1 MKIAAIQHDIVWKDA
16 AATHDHVDP
25 LIELAAR
32 SGASLIVLSEMFSTG
47 FSTVAADI
55 AQAEDGPTTEF
66 VRQRAASH
74 GVWITGSI
82 AVVDGATGE
91 ARNRFTAA
99 GPDGQLVTYDKRHPF
114 TYAGEHLEFVP
125 GDDLVSFGVEGLRV
139 TPFVCYDLRFA
150 DDFWAR
156 GPDTDLFLVVANWP
170 AARRRHWS
178 SLLVARAIENQCFVA
193 GVNRVGTADGL
204 DYTGDSAIID
214 PLGEVLVSAAG
225 VETVLVAD
233 VDAGVVAGVRS
244 RFPFL
249 QDRR

>member
-99 GPDGQLVTYDKRHPF
+99 GPDGQLVLLVDLVTHQRFDLDRR
-114 TYAGEHLEFVP
+114 YAAEIEPESATEPDPVLERSSVLFFRSSGRPHVVRRVLRP
-125 GDDLVSFGVEGLRV
+125 GDDREER
-139 TPFVCYDLRFA
+139 
-150 DDFWAR
+150 
-156 GPDTDLFLVVANWP
+156 
-170 AARRRHWS
+170 
-178 SLLVARAIENQCFVA
+178 
-193 GVNRVGTADGL
+193 
-204 DYTGDSAIID
+204 
-214 PLGEVLVSAAG
+214 
-225 VETVLVAD
+225 
-233 VDAGVVAGVRS
+233 
-244 RFPFL
+244 
-249 QDRR
+249 QDQQWYPRT